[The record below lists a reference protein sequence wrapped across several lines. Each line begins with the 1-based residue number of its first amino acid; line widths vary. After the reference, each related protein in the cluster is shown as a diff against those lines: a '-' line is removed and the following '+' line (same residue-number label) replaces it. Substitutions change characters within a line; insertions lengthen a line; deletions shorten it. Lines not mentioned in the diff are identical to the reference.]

1 MLGRGESRR
10 PRESQEPAHLM
21 VIHWWSLP
29 MVGRRQDGFLGCED
43 EGCEEFIPSKKVE
56 GVLV

>member
-1 MLGRGESRR
+1 
-10 PRESQEPAHLM
+10 
-21 VIHWWSLP
+21 